1 MNVHVPLKMAAWM
14 ASNCKSSSR
23 REAYVA
29 ELRRHLAGGV
39 SVFGDC
45 GGRPC
50 DDECVE
56 DAVEAGHKYEI
67 VPEWC
72 SIK

>member
-1 MNVHVPLKMAAWM
+1 M
-14 ASNCKSSSR
+14 ASNCKSASR

-29 ELRRHLAGGV
+29 ELRRHVGV

-50 DDECVE
+50 DGECVA
-56 DAVEAGHKYEI
+56 DAIEAGHK
-67 VPEWC
+67 
-72 SIK
+72 

>member
-1 MNVHVPLKMAAWM
+1 MPPPKMAAWM
-14 ASNCKSSSR
+14 ASNCKSASR

-29 ELRRHLAGGV
+29 ELRRHLAAGGGGV

-50 DDECVE
+50 DGECVA
-56 DAVEAGHKYEI
+56 DAVEAGHKY
-67 VPEWC
+67 
-72 SIK
+72 